1 MTESIRAWKAEIILS
16 GFCHKTSAWVEQK
29 EADKEDEMRTF
40 IILVLVVGALTLA
53 EKSNDEGKKKDRQK
67 GNAWFLFPEMNLS
80 FWNFTAGAT
89 TTRQNDP
96 IIIPVYVLT

>member
-1 MTESIRAWKAEIILS
+1 
-16 GFCHKTSAWVEQK
+16 VEQK

-67 GNAWFLFPEMNLS
+67 GNA
-80 FWNFTAGAT
+80 
-89 TTRQNDP
+89 
-96 IIIPVYVLT
+96 